1 MAFSSPVC
9 YQNWYWLYQTPRGA
23 FPATVQFTFSHL
35 WLFIQYCKIP
45 VSETTQ
51 VCMLLSNWKWIHIP
65 SACICSIHCCAE
77 TPLSPIAITP
87 LGLLSLPRDH
97 KPQHYWSPNA
107 RCWLGWEF
115 AQSVQLMFF
124 YVVCQRFTSLSALGL
139 LPGLRELPAPVSFT
153 TAGNFP
159 LRLCFDNLVKG
170 LAFTKCFAVQTHP
183 SLLPRVQHFPK
194 MTMLA
199 HWANLLLV
207 CALAILLVCHLQ
219 IYCSHFMG
227 CHSNAHNTVSYL
239 AAFF

>member
-1 MAFSSPVC
+1 MNSHPICLHLFHTLLCWDSFVTHC
-9 YQNWYWLYQTPRGA
+9 YH
-23 FPATVQFTFSHL
+23 S
-35 WLFIQYCKIP
+35 
-45 VSETTQ
+45 
-51 VCMLLSNWKWIHIP
+51 
-65 SACICSIHCCAE
+65 
-77 TPLSPIAITP
+77 
-87 LGLLSLPRDH
+87 LGLVVSS
-97 KPQHYWSPNA
+97 KGPQATALLVPKCTVLA
-107 RCWLGWEF
+107 GVGVC
-115 AQSVQLMFF
+115 SVCAAHVF
-124 YVVCQRFTSLSALGL
+124 YIVCQRFTSLSALGL

-207 CALAILLVCHLQ
+207 CALAILLVCHLE
-219 IYCSHFMG
+219 IHCSHFMG